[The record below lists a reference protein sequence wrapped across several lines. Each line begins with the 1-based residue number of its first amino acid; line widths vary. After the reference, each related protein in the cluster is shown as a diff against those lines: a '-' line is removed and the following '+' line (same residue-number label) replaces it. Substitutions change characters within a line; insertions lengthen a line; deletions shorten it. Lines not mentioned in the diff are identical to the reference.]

1 MALSRFLRFRKRK
14 SAPATRSGRIRLGWN
29 GLAPTLEA
37 LPDRIVPA
45 VTAFVQGA
53 NLIVAGDE
61 LDNTITISRDVAGN
75 LIVNDGAVPIEGGT
89 PTVAD
94 TIVIVDGGSGN
105 DTITFDETNGPLPTG
120 KLVGGFGNDTIS
132 GGSGDDIFFG
142 GFGNDLLIGGAG
154 ADRFNL
160 GILFEVGFDVVEG
173 QAGADVV
180 QFQGSFADDDIA
192 VSADHGRVLVT
203 GGFIGAD
210 AAGVETV
217 EVAALSGSDTVT
229 VNDLTGTDVT
239 QLNIDLGN
247 FDSQPDNL
255 IVNGTA
261 GNDDISVAG
270 DTGIAVKPLG
280 VLLRPGF
287 LSVSGLAA
295 QLNITG
301 ADSTVDHLT
310 VNGLGGD
317 DTIRASR
324 LAAGVIQLTEN
335 AGDGD
340 DNLIG
345 SLGDDI
351 LIGGPGRDVLSGTG
365 GTDTQIQD

>member
-1 MALSRFLRFRKRK
+1 MALTWFLRPRKPR
-14 SAPATRSGRIRLGWN
+14 SAPAALPRRPRLGWN
-29 GLAPTLEA
+29 GLAPTLEPLA
-37 LPDRIVPA
+37 DRIVPA

-53 NLIVAGDE
+53 NLIVSGDE
-61 LDNTITISRDVAGN
+61 LDNTITVSRDAAGN
-75 LIVNDGAVPIEGGT
+75 LLVNDGAVPIDGGT

-120 KLVGGFGNDTIS
+120 KLVGGFGNDTIT
-132 GGSGDDIFFG
+132 GGSSDDFFFG
-142 GFGNDLLIGGAG
+142 GFGNDVLIGGAG

-160 GILFEVGFDVVEG
+160 GILFEIGFDVVEG
-173 QAGADVV
+173 QAGADAV
-180 QFQGSFADDDIA
+180 QFLGSFADDDIA
-192 VSADHGRVLVT
+192 VSANGGRVLVA
-203 GGFIGAD
+203 GGLTGAD

-239 QLNIDLGN
+239 QMNIDLGS
-247 FDSQPDNL
+247 FDSQPDAI

-270 DTGIAVKPLG
+270 DTGIAVKPKG

-295 QLNITG
+295 ELNITG
-301 ADSTVDHLT
+301 ADSTVDRLT
-310 VNGLGGD
+310 VNGLEGD

-324 LAAGVIQLTEN
+324 LAAGVIQLTEDG
-335 AGDGD
+335 GDGD
-340 DNLIG
+340 DNLVG

-351 LIGGPGRDVLSGTG
+351 LIGGPGHDILSGTG